1 MVIHLHLGMML
12 VANLALMKLLLLLS
26 LSRLEL
32 LLGCDN
38 LIYFVD
44 ELFAEVDS
52 LEVFSVLPE
61 YLQEEFNVLFVV
73 KLEGLLNYGRY
84 SVVSILIEHD
94 VSEQIFLFRG
104 LLGRG

>member
-1 MVIHLHLGMML
+1 MVIHLHLGVL
-12 VANLALMKLLLLLS
+12 VANLALMKLFLLLGL
-26 LSRLEL
+26 LRLKL

-38 LIYFVD
+38 LINFID
-44 ELFAEVDS
+44 ELLAEVDS

-61 YLQEEFNVLFVV
+61 YLQEEFNVFFVV
-73 KLEGLLNYGRY
+73 ELEGLLNDGRN
-84 SVVSILIEHD
+84 SIVSILIEHD